1 MQQHGIEEEEKVEKE
16 KQKKKKGKKQ
26 AIKFFKKLKVL
37 SINDNTV

>member
-26 AIKFFKKLKVL
+26 PIKFFKKLKVL